1 MGALIAYWNAFIVI
15 DITFIITEAVL
26 TIDNKKNYTDKRRLC
41 NSANYTGMMILRLG
55 TNDQNGTILFM
66 ADGLLRSML
75 LLKKTSMMI
84 WESATLKMSLRMLST
99 RLEARNS
106 G

>member
-1 MGALIAYWNAFIVI
+1 MTSNN
-15 DITFIITEAVL
+15 D
-26 TIDNKKNYTDKRRLC
+26 D
-41 NSANYTGMMILRLG
+41 LRLG
-55 TNDQNGTILFM
+55 ANDQMSNILFM

>member
-1 MGALIAYWNAFIVI
+1 MNSCTDRMTLNA
-15 DITFIITEAVL
+15 
-26 TIDNKKNYTDKRRLC
+26 
-41 NSANYTGMMILRLG
+41 
-55 TNDQNGTILFM
+55 QNGNILFM

-84 WESATLKMSLRMLST
+84 KESATLKMSLRMLST